1 MTKYWY
7 CTGVYGIGHFNT
19 FNPLNTEL
27 KPICHLLT
35 LLGVPHI
42 LHVARIRVNL
52 QCWDMYCNTQPTCHT
67 WVEAIHA
74 AAFNCIL
81 VHKMRSAFN
90 FLEMKVNSHFASW
103 SCFERE
109 QNGCHK
115 PRQYSFIKEFDI
127 PS

>member
-7 CTGVYGIGHFNT
+7 CTCVYGIGHFNT
-19 FNPLNTEL
+19 F
-27 KPICHLLT
+27 T
-35 LLGVPHI
+35 LQF
-42 LHVARIRVNL
+42 R
-52 QCWDMYCNTQPTCHT
+52 DMYCNRQPTYHT

-81 VHKMRSAFN
+81 VQKMRPAFN
-90 FLEMKVNSHFASW
+90 FLEMKVNAHFASW

-115 PRQYSFIKEFDI
+115 PRQYQFIEEYDI